1 MNIRLSVY
9 LPSAFY
15 LQLHIYLP
23 VVLFI
28 PLTIQSYCNCT
39 CHKKFVTDFE
49 IMLDMNDPGALLA
62 KPGNDT

>member
-28 PLTIQSYCNCT
+28 PRPYNDIAIA
-39 CHKKFVTDFE
+39 HAAKKFVTNFE